1 MDVVITVRR
10 LSLSYII
17 IMQRN
22 NSINADQDENRRQG
36 TISSARLNLLSSM
49 VGGGSL
55 SLPLAFRQTGNMFIA
70 PILLIITSVVAQ
82 QSIYFLIKAGI
93 YSSERVRTDGDMT
106 RSDNSDINKK
116 GAASY
121 ENMASQAFGTQARV
135 LSSTLVSACCFFG
148 TVGYAVLLRDM
159 LEPLV
164 DYFVIHPEGTGGG
177 PTLARNLS
185 MLTVVLIVS
194 PLCSMKN
201 LTALKNVGAASMASV
216 LIVGLCVAYRSIECQ
231 LGLANQHDN
240 GSSDNKEGGESSMR
254 AFPSSMKVLLD
265 AVPLFI
271 SSYICHFNVLP
282 IHNELRCPTTDRVR
296 QWVRTSMWPATM
308 FYYVI
313 GVTGSLYA
321 TCTPTGEIQGNIL
334 LNFDEDDPLLLLAR
348 MCLAMTITLAFPML
362 VIPARDIFI
371 RTLTGTKRGRR
382 LMSKAR
388 LISPDAADAIFSD
401 DEVQNGLTQVE
412 FEPMEISAVAR
423 LEEPLLAIENRVQSP
438 STALDAARDDSD
450 EFSENR
456 STSLEEDGT
465 DSRLLRIVSAMLVFW
480 SAAFLACTVSSIDV
494 VWDLLG
500 SSFSIMMAFI
510 IPCGAYLK
518 LAGRKR
524 FFDQVSVS
532 DGGASFKKWLVS
544 RTVAWIMLMV
554 FIPLMIISTANAV
567 YNTFFGKHG

>member
-1 MDVVITVRR
+1 
-10 LSLSYII
+10 
-17 IMQRN
+17 
-22 NSINADQDENRRQG
+22 
-36 TISSARLNLLSSM
+36 
-49 VGGGSL
+49 
-55 SLPLAFRQTGNMFIA
+55 
-70 PILLIITSVVAQ
+70 
-82 QSIYFLIKAGI
+82 
-93 YSSERVRTDGDMT
+93 
-106 RSDNSDINKK
+106 
-116 GAASY
+116 
-121 ENMASQAFGTQARV
+121 
-135 LSSTLVSACCFFG
+135 
-148 TVGYAVLLRDM
+148 
-159 LEPLV
+159 
-164 DYFVIHPEGTGGG
+164 
-177 PTLARNLS
+177 
-185 MLTVVLIVS
+185 
-194 PLCSMKN
+194 
-201 LTALKNVGAASMASV
+201 
-216 LIVGLCVAYRSIECQ
+216 
-231 LGLANQHDN
+231 
-240 GSSDNKEGGESSMR
+240 
-254 AFPSSMKVLLD
+254 
-265 AVPLFI
+265 
-271 SSYICHFNVLP
+271 
-282 IHNELRCPTTDRVR
+282 
-296 QWVRTSMWPATM
+296 
-308 FYYVI
+308 
-313 GVTGSLYA
+313 
-321 TCTPTGEIQGNIL
+321 
-334 LNFDEDDPLLLLAR
+334 
-348 MCLAMTITLAFPML
+348 
-362 VIPARDIFI
+362 
-371 RTLTGTKRGRR
+371 
-382 LMSKAR
+382 MSKAR